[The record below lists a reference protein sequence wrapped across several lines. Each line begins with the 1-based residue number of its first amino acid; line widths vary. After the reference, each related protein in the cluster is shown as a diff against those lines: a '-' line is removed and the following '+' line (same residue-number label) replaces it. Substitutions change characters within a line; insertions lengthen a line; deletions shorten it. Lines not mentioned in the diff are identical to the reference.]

1 MKKIKVGVIGSGGI
15 ARSAHLPNYRKI
27 ENVEIIAVA
36 DINLEAAKKA
46 SEEFAVPHS
55 FANYEELLGIDEIDA
70 VGGKR
75 SSSTL
80 HPYAN
85 QTINQLLAEM
95 DGFKSNEG
103 VIVLGATNRDADLD
117 SALLRPGRFDSR
129 VNVPRPDVKGRTELL
144 ELYMSK
150 ITHSAS
156 IDIETLAK
164 LTVGFSGA
172 DIQNLVNTAAVHAA
186 SSGESHATVQAM
198 FKI

>member
-1 MKKIKVGVIGSGGI
+1 M
-15 ARSAHLPNYRKI
+15 
-27 ENVEIIAVA
+27 
-36 DINLEAAKKA
+36 
-46 SEEFAVPHS
+46 
-55 FANYEELLGIDEIDA
+55 
-70 VGGKR
+70 
-75 SSSTL
+75 

-103 VIVLGATNRDADLD
+103 VIVLGATNRDEDLD

-129 VNVPRPDVKGRTELL
+129 VRVPRPDIKGRTGLL

-150 ITHSAS
+150 ITHSTAD

-186 SSGESHATVQAM
+186 SSGMYLTFVFWCHFLPLAFHVTFFLQ
-198 FKI
+198 IRNL